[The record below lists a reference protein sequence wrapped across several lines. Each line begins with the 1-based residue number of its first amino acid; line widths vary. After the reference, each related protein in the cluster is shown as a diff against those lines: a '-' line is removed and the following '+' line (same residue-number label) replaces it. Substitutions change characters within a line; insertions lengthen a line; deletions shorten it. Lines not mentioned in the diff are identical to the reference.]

1 MEPQVSQQAKSQHAA
16 SPSVTHGS
24 ASRTMRR
31 VCTRLTRTEAL
42 RTCSDRELPVKM
54 CRQSMNSQ
62 SLDCENRSHMHCDQ
76 IHENSSART
85 LSAGAAPDVPQRA
98 LRGEAAR
105 QSGVARSM
113 AKGGGIAKTKPTTKY
128 IFWAIT
134 WGGPVT
140 ATGWSIDA
148 IVVRHSSHVSSG
160 GSTH

>member
-1 MEPQVSQQAKSQHAA
+1 
-16 SPSVTHGS
+16 
-24 ASRTMRR
+24 
-31 VCTRLTRTEAL
+31 
-42 RTCSDRELPVKM
+42 
-54 CRQSMNSQ
+54 
-62 SLDCENRSHMHCDQ
+62 
-76 IHENSSART
+76 
-85 LSAGAAPDVPQRA
+85 
-98 LRGEAAR
+98 
-105 QSGVARSM
+105 M